1 MGQGRDI
8 QRSTL
13 QKPLLAATGLAG
25 IRPISDLSVDMET
38 GLGICGICHMSPPC
52 IQPLTCPRTSCLAP
66 QTVPAHP
73 HCYKIEPFPF
83 TDNLKTPCSLHPKT
97 HGRCTTDRPHCLS
110 RCPNLQ
116 KPVMPHSMRYPL
128 PLADRS
134 LVWTSPTFG
143 RISANI
149 GSLRCPLYVLLSP

>member
-8 QRSTL
+8 QPFKNPYSQPRVL
-13 QKPLLAATGLAG
+13 QVSGLYQIYQWIWRLDSEYVAYAIHPLLVFSLSPTLVPLA
-25 IRPISDLSVDMET
+25 L
-38 GLGICGICHMSPPC
+38 
-52 IQPLTCPRTSCLAP
+52 PLKLFA
-66 QTVPAHP
+66 AHP
-73 HCYKIEPFPF
+73 RCYKIEPFPF
-83 TDNLKTPCSLHPKT
+83 TDKTPCSLHPKT

-116 KPVMPHSMRYPL
+116 KPVMPHSICCPL
-128 PLADRS
+128 PLANRS
-134 LVWTSPTFG
+134 LVWTSPVFG